1 MSDMESGRAGE
12 APPGTLTPSLMLVPQ
27 SSVLS
32 GLFSHQV
39 KCLCKEAQGGK
50 GDTMSKLG
58 KQFLEIHFCLTSQ
71 NIITPCHKRA
81 VQNKVACVLSFS
93 HA

>member
-1 MSDMESGRAGE
+1 MVESLICICIPYLQNVMCQFYPNKVGEKMKE
-12 APPGTLTPSLMLVPQ
+12 AP
-27 SSVLS
+27 
-32 GLFSHQV
+32 
-39 KCLCKEAQGGK
+39 GGK

-81 VQNKVACVLSFS
+81 IQKKIACVLSHS
-93 HA
+93 VMSDCL